1 MAERIFRKKTIFGP
15 SEIFIDDRTKMI
27 ANPAFRQKIP
37 LIETG
42 CEKMTDYIEELKL
55 KGYEEVTR

>member
-1 MAERIFRKKTIFGP
+1 MAERIFRKKTIFGN

-27 ANPAFRQKIP
+27 ANPAFRQRIA

-55 KGYEEVTR
+55 

>member
-1 MAERIFRKKTIFGP
+1 MAERIFRKQTIFGN

-42 CEKMTDYIEELKL
+42 CEKMADYIEELKL
-55 KGYEEVTR
+55 KG